1 MQLTATTPL
10 AMALCLA
17 ILCLGPGRGLVLA
30 CAALPFGSAA
40 AVNLSGLG
48 SVFIAE
54 LAILTL
60 GLSALLKGAK
70 GKDVLAI
77 MHPRSA
83 GLPLMFLIIS
93 TGIGALFL
101 PRINAGLTEVYTL
114 VRQADGATLA
124 LRPLWPAGTNIGQYF
139 RFLLAGLAFG
149 ILAVTMMRFG
159 SGQAARQAVLAAS
172 IVHLVLS
179 ALDLVAPLI
188 GVNLVGIF
196 RNAYVAILD
205 DQVLLG
211 VRRLIGGFPEPSAF
225 GIYTIGLYGFWLRI
239 WFGAPRSPL
248 AFVMVVILIALLIRS
263 TSSAAYFG
271 LAVYTLIF
279 LLWQLR
285 SVARSSRAVVLYV
298 ALTFLVPLLMGGC
311 VLAYQFVPALS
322 DFANTIIF
330 DKMTSASGS
339 ERMEWNLQ
347 ALQNFAETYG
357 MGAGIGSVRASGW
370 AFAVLG
376 SLGILGAVLYIWFL
390 GMVFF
395 ARIKT
400 VAGREVLSALQSG
413 CAAILL
419 LSLTILPQPNLGL
432 AFFLMAGMV
441 TGLHLRHV
449 AQSDQHRPL
458 WSSQEVLFCT
468 SRV

>member
-10 AMALCLA
+10 AFILCLA
-17 ILCLGPGRGLVLA
+17 ILFLGPGRGIVLV

-48 SVFIAE
+48 SVFMAE
-54 LAILTL
+54 LGMLAL
-60 GLSALLKGAK
+60 GLAALLKGAR
-70 GKDVLAI
+70 GKDVLAVL
-77 MHPRSA
+77 HPHSA
-83 GLPLMFLIIS
+83 GLPLMFLVIVA
-93 TGIGALFL
+93 GVGALFL

-124 LRPLWPAGTNIGQYF
+124 LRPLWPTGTNIGQYF

-149 ILAVTMMRFG
+149 VMALTMMRFG
-159 SGQAARQAVLAAS
+159 AGRRTWQAMLAAS
-172 IVHLVLS
+172 CVHILLS
-179 ALDLVAPLI
+179 VLDLLAPVL
-188 GVNLVGIF
+188 GVNIVDIF

-239 WFGAPRSPL
+239 WFGAPRSLL
-248 AFVMVVILIALLIRS
+248 AFVMLVTLIALLIRS

-271 LAVYTLIF
+271 LVVFTLGF
-279 LLWQLR
+279 FTWQFR
-285 SVARSSRAVVLYV
+285 SVARSGHAVVLY
-298 ALTFLVPLLMGGC
+298 ALLTFLMPVVVGAA

-322 DFANTIIF
+322 DFANTIVF
-330 DKMTSASGS
+330 EKMTSASGS
-339 ERMEWNLQ
+339 ERMAWNLQ
-347 ALQNFAETYG
+347 ALQNFADTYG
-357 MGAGIGSVRASGW
+357 LGAGIGSVRASGW

-376 SLGILGAVLYIWFL
+376 SLGVLGAIFYIWFL
-390 GMVFF
+390 SAVLF

-400 VAGREVLSALQSG
+400 TADSEVMSALQSG

-441 TGLHLRHV
+441 TGLHLRHR
-449 AQSDQHRPL
+449 AKRDLHQPL
-458 WSSQEVLFCT
+458 WLPKGVSFRT